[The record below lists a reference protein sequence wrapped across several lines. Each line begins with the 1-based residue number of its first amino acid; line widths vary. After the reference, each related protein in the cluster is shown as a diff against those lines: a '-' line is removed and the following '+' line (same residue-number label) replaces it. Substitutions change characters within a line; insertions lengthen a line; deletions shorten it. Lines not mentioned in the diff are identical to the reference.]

1 MQNLLELKGASR
13 RVSDRFS
20 LRDVTLTV
28 EPGQIVGL
36 VGANGAG
43 KTTTIRAALGLIKLD
58 TGKVHLFGQHCDAD
72 APDEQQRRTRSRIGL
87 VLDTCPFPSTLKV
100 AEVEALVSPAYPT
113 WSHETFAGLIDRLG
127 LEAKAKVKDLS
138 RGMGM
143 KLQLACALSHK
154 AELLVLDEATAGLDP
169 MAREELLDEL
179 LSFVAD
185 GQRSI
190 LFSSHITSDLERAA
204 DRVVCIDH
212 GAIVFDLPRE
222 DITDRAGIA
231 HCTQAQAAE
240 LMACVEGARAAH
252 HAYSVDVLVPNRRE
266 ALEAFP
272 EIPCDRATIDD
283 YLRLILKGASK

>member
-20 LRDVTLTV
+20 LRDVSLSV
-28 EPGQIVGL
+28 EPGQIVGF

-58 TGKVHLFGQHCDAD
+58 AGEVRLLGQKCSAG
-72 APDEQQRRTRSRIGL
+72 ASNELQRNARSRIGL
-87 VLDTCPFPSTLKV
+87 VLDACPFPSTLKV
-100 AEVEALVSPAYPT
+100 AEIERAVGSAYPT
-113 WSHETFAGLIDRLG
+113 WSHETFRGLIDRFG
-127 LEAKAKVKDLS
+127 LEPKAKVKALS

-154 AELLVLDEATAGLDP
+154 AELLILDEATAGLDP

-185 GQRSI
+185 GQHGV

-204 DRVVCIDH
+204 DRVVCIDN

-222 DITDRAGIA
+222 DITDLAGIA

-240 LMACVEGARAAH
+240 LLACVDGARAARH
-252 HAYSVDVLVPNRRE
+252 TYSVDVLVPNRRE

-272 EIPCDRATIDD
+272 EIPCDRISIDD
-283 YLRLILKGASK
+283 YLRLTLKGTSK